1 MRRNTFLLTRE
12 YPPHTVGGTSTVARN
27 LAVGLVR
34 RGLPVQV
41 LTTAPGAARETEET
55 VDGVLVKRVPVGSV
69 YDQSIPARRRILA
82 AADRLAA
89 DHGPPGALVVPD
101 LFSWPEAAVFRGR
114 HAAPLINVL
123 LQDFRAITPYDRDG
137 HRVTTGVGGVHEDLV
152 RLEENACR
160 SSDHT
165 VYISRALQE
174 AITGH
179 YPGIEDRGSV
189 VHLGVDLTEIDAV
202 RADPAPLRRKAALL
216 GDSPAR
222 LVVGAGRLVPV
233 KGFGHLVDAVA
244 RINRGLVPGGPVRL
258 VLLGAGPEA
267 PHLRAQADDLVILSD
282 LPRSEVLGW
291 MSVADVAVVPSLW
304 ESFCYVCAEMMALER
319 PVVAAA
325 VDSLRELIPHGS
337 VGYPVPVD
345 GPSGAR
351 RLDPAMLAGR
361 ISDALT
367 DPGAA
372 ERGRAAR
379 RRVLDNFTL
388 DRYAA
393 EVAAIAESLLAHA

>member
-1 MRRNTFLLTRE
+1 MRRGTFLFTRE

-34 RGLPVQV
+34 RGLPVRV

-55 VDGVLVKRVPVGSV
+55 VDGVLVRRVPVDGV
-69 YDQSIPARRRILA
+69 YDRSIPAQRRILA
-82 AADRLAA
+82 AAERMAA
-89 DHGPPGALVVPD
+89 DHGTPGVLVVPD

-114 HAAPLINVL
+114 HAVPLINVL

-137 HRVTTGVGGVHEDLV
+137 HRVTTGVGGVHEDLI

-165 VYISRALQE
+165 VYISRALQD

-179 YPGIEDRGSV
+179 YPGIADRGSV
-189 VHLGVDLTEIDAV
+189 VHLGVDRAEIDAV
-202 RADPAPLRRKAALL
+202 RADPEPLRRKAALL
-216 GDSPAR
+216 GDAPAR

-233 KGFGHLVDAVA
+233 KGFGHLVEAVA

-319 PVVAAA
+319 PVVATA
-325 VDSLRELIPHGS
+325 VDSLRELIPDGS
-337 VGYPVPVD
+337 VGYPVPVA
-345 GPSGAR
+345 GPPGAR
-351 RLDPAMLAGR
+351 RLDSAVLADR
-361 ISDALT
+361 ISAALT
-367 DPGAA
+367 DPDAA
-372 ERGRAAR
+372 GRGRAAR
-379 RRVLDNFTL
+379 RRVLAEFTL
-388 DRYAA
+388 DQYAA
-393 EVAAIAESLLAHA
+393 GVAAVAEGLLAHA